1 MEGVSRTQRTQRQ
14 RESIGYEMNADVG
27 EHMMVP
33 VGLIQLEILSSSFP
47 NSVLW
52 FGKRFE
58 KPFPRSPGQPT
69 L

>member
-27 EHMMVP
+27 EHTMVP

-47 NSVLW
+47 NSVVW
-52 FGKRFE
+52 FGNRFE